1 MFITHFTHIHTHIYI
16 YWNAELL
23 IFWPIDMLSN
33 KYMSYRYVILS
44 ICWMSLCWVLACGRS
59 CFYCRKAECRFAEC
73 LWVESRGTFLFAN
86 LNCKTPFKVL
96 KRKILNSS
104 TSGTG
109 ANAIKLLQV
118 YFFQN
123 KLVRLTP
130 ENIMIFA
137 RKGGA
142 YPLCSEALS

>member
-1 MFITHFTHIHTHIYI
+1 M
-16 YWNAELL
+16 
-23 IFWPIDMLSN
+23 
-33 KYMSYRYVILS
+33 
-44 ICWMSLCWVLACGRS
+44 LACGRS

-73 LWVESRGTFLFAN
+73 HWVESGGTFLFAN
-86 LNCKTPFKVL
+86 LNCKTPFQVL

-104 TSGTG
+104 TSETG

-118 YFFQN
+118 YIFQN
-123 KLVRLTP
+123 KLAYSTP

-137 RKGGA
+137 RKGGS